1 MYIFRF
7 FTISEK
13 WCTFFENWLHGH
25 FKQEIVVFCLK
36 FEDHKAFNKAMRIK
50 FHFSMFSLIIVA
62 NWIQWI
68 EKLPPSKNIFH
79 FLCLTIPQSSFVV
92 DKSARD
98 AKFLTFRPRLVNIT
112 FRQNYNKLMYR
123 EGYLG
128 ENNWRPYTIIHIM

>member
-98 AKFLTFRPRLVNIT
+98 AKFLTFRPRL
-112 FRQNYNKLMYR
+112 
-123 EGYLG
+123 EGKILKVVIA
-128 ENNWRPYTIIHIM
+128 EIKAKALVFI